1 MTAIDTWIAD
11 ILQNRFSAADQ
22 PITGQ
27 VNNCVAAWQLV
38 QAAIGSGPYLPL
50 AGGTMTGAITAW
62 SSGTAAAP
70 SIVFGTAG
78 LFPDSVNAGL
88 GIAIGGAQIG
98 YANAAGLTVAIAS
111 SAQIVVQSQGT
122 TASRV
127 QRYSNDAVSGAFT
140 VEKARGTI
148 AAPLVPLLNDL
159 LGSFSARGYDGTS
172 FTIGGRLTG
181 TLIET
186 GAVGPAAMGTQLAL
200 QACAIG
206 SGTLTTVA
214 QLAVNQVGFAGLVLN
229 GPLFTGGSGT
239 TTKPYF
245 LTEVAGTTVPT
256 TWSTF
261 GTMHGINAPAGFAGN
276 IFDVHV
282 AGGGSLMNLTSAGS
296 INLSNGNM
304 SIASGGG
311 YAWIG
316 RSRLS
321 SPADGNIELTNGAI
335 SGFSLLQFG
344 GTTNSFPALK
354 RNVTNLEVRLADDS
368 ADTNIIASGFVVSN
382 AAFAIQSGVA
392 FTNGAGASVGTL
404 TNAPAAGNP
413 TKWIAV
419 NDNGTT
425 RQIPAW

>member
-11 ILQNRFSAADQ
+11 ILQNRVSAADQ

-38 QAAIGSGPYLPL
+38 QAAIGGGPYLPL

-127 QRYSNDAVSGAFT
+127 QRFSNDAVSGAFT

-181 TLIET
+181 TLIDT

-256 TWSTF
+256 TWSTS
-261 GTMHGINAPAGFAGN
+261 GTMHGINAPAAFAGN
-276 IFDVHV
+276 FIDLHLAGGASLFKVDFSGRATSAADYV
-282 AGGGSLMNLTSAGS
+282 AGTGSFIGWAGKTLM
-296 INLSNGNM
+296 
-304 SIASGGG
+304 
-311 YAWIG
+311 
-316 RSRLS
+316 R
-321 SPADGNIELTNGAI
+321 SPADGNLELTNNG
-335 SGFSLLQFG
+335 STGFSLLQFG

-404 TNAPAAGNP
+404 TNAPVAGNP
-413 TKWIAV
+413 TKWVAV

-425 RQIPAW
+425 RQMPLW